1 MDKKLKNKIEKLI
14 KSEKVF
20 IFIKGTPQNPRCG
33 FSARAVE
40 ILKGNKIIFKS
51 FDVLSDNEIREG
63 VKEFSSWPTI
73 PQIYAKGKFLGGS
86 EILVEMA
93 EKGEFGKMVGG

>member
-1 MDKKLKNKIEKLI
+1 MDI

-20 IFIKGTPQNPRCG
+20 LFMKGTPENPRCG
-33 FSARAVE
+33 FSARAIE

-63 VKEFSSWPTI
+63 VKEYSDWPTI
-73 PQIYAKGKFLGGS
+73 PQIYANGKFLGGS
-86 EILVEMA
+86 EILVAMA
-93 EKGEFGKMVGG
+93 EKGEVGKLVG